1 MMMETVKGLIYI
13 STYLLKAM
21 IKNKRFPIEWM
32 KWRVETYYG
41 IPTNEFTFRKL
52 FKIATL
58 SDLCKYARW
67 VEQNRKY
74 LRIESL

>member
-1 MMMETVKGLIYI
+1 MMMGSVRGLIYI
-13 STYLLKAM
+13 SAYLMKA
-21 IKNKRFPIEWM
+21 IIRNKRFPMAWL

-52 FKIATL
+52 FKVATL
-58 SDLCKYARW
+58 SDLLKYAKW

-74 LRIESL
+74 LRVESL